1 MGKINMKKMKQN
13 IGTRKSSDED
23 QKLKQ
28 QNYK

>member
-13 IGTRKSSDED
+13 IRTRKSSDED

-28 QNYK
+28 HNYK